1 DKMAIIAVSGG
12 TGKLGRAVVE
22 ALKNKKSHVVFI
34 LARST
39 NDELSETLDVPII
52 PVDYSNVGSL
62 TKALEENKIETVIS
76 TVPISD
82 ESATGSQLNLIE
94 AAIKSKS
101 TKRFIPSDF
110 GIIYNEQHAS
120 VFPPIKGKLLAAEKL
135 RSSGLEYTLV
145 SNGFFMDYYG
155 LPKVKSY
162 LQPFV
167 FAVDIANNTAAIP
180 GSGNVPVVFTHTFD
194 VAQYVAAL
202 IGEEKWNERS
212 IIIGDKLTWNDL
224 VSLAETTKGTKFDV
238 TYDGEEKLKTFQ
250 VTELPS
256 HPPVYPFFPKEQLQY
271 VLAVF
276 GQWSEAGAF
285 NLPDEVT
292 LNKQFPDIKPLSMN
306 DLLQAAWKV

>member
-1 DKMAIIAVSGG
+1 MAILAVSGG

-22 ALKNKKSHVVFI
+22 ALKNKKSH
-34 LARST
+34 ST

-82 ESATGSQLNLIE
+82 ESATDSQLNLIE

-101 TKRFIPSDF
+101 TKR
-110 GIIYNEQHAS
+110 HAS
-120 VFPPIKGKLLAAEKL
+120 IFPPLKGKLLAAEKL

-167 FAVDIANNTAAIP
+167 FAVDIANNSAAIP

-224 VSLAETTKGTKFDV
+224 VSLAETTKGLYMHRSVQIMIFFDLEILGTKFDV

-256 HPPVYPFFPKEQLQY
+256 HPPVYPFFAKEQLQY
-271 VLAVF
+271 ILAVF
-276 GQWSEAGAF
+276 GQWTEAGAF

>member
-1 DKMAIIAVSGG
+1 MAILAVSGG

-22 ALKNKKSHVVFI
+22 AFKNKKSHSVFI

-52 PVDYSNVGSL
+52 PVDYSN
-62 TKALEENKIETVIS
+62 
-76 TVPISD
+76 
-82 ESATGSQLNLIE
+82 LNLIE

-167 FAVDIANNTAAIP
+167 FAVDMANNTAAIP

-202 IGEEKWNERS
+202 ISEENWNERS

-224 VSLAETTKGTKFDV
+224 VSLAEATKGTKFDV
-238 TYDGEEKLKTFQ
+238 TYDGEEKLKTF
-250 VTELPS
+250 
-256 HPPVYPFFPKEQLQY
+256 
-271 VLAVF
+271 
-276 GQWSEAGAF
+276 
-285 NLPDEVT
+285 
-292 LNKQFPDIKPLSMN
+292 
-306 DLLQAAWKV
+306 

>member
-1 DKMAIIAVSGG
+1 MAILAVSGG

-22 ALKNKKSHVVFI
+22 ALKNKKSHSLFI

-82 ESATGSQLNLIE
+82 ESATDSQLNLIE

-120 VFPPIKGKLLAAEKL
+120 VFPPLKGKLLAAEKL
-135 RSSGLEYTLV
+135 RSSGLEYTMV

-155 LPKVKSY
+155 LP
-162 LQPFV
+162 
-167 FAVDIANNTAAIP
+167 NAAIP

-256 HPPVYPFFPKEQLQY
+256 HPPVYPFFAKEQLQY
-271 VLAVF
+271 ILAVF
-276 GQWSEAGAF
+276 GQWTEAGAF

>member
-1 DKMAIIAVSGG
+1 M
-12 TGKLGRAVVE
+12 
-22 ALKNKKSHVVFI
+22 F
-34 LARST
+34 
-39 NDELSETLDVPII
+39 
-52 PVDYSNVGSL
+52 
-62 TKALEENKIETVIS
+62 
-76 TVPISD
+76 D
-82 ESATGSQLNLIE
+82 ESATDSQLNLIE

-110 GIIYNEQHAS
+110 GIIYNEQRAS
-120 VFPPIKGKLLAAEKL
+120 VFSPFKGKLLVAEKL
-135 RSSGLEYTLV
+135 RLSGLEYTLV

-167 FAVDIANNTAAIP
+167 FAVDIANSTAAIP

-238 TYDGEEKLKTFQ
+238 TYDGEKLKTFQ

-256 HPPVYPFFPKEQLQY
+256 HPPVYPFFAKEQLQY

-276 GQWSEAGAF
+276 GQWTEAGVF

-292 LNKQFPDIKPLSMN
+292 INKQFPDIKPLSMN
-306 DLLQAAWKV
+306 ELLQAAWKV

>member
-1 DKMAIIAVSGG
+1 MAILAVSGG
-12 TGKLGRAVVE
+12 TGKLGRAIVQ
-22 ALKNKKSHVVFI
+22 ALKNKNSHFIYI

-52 PVDYSNVGSL
+52 PVDYFNVGSL
-62 TKALEENKIETVIS
+62 TKALEENKIDTVIS
-76 TVPISD
+76 TVPMFD
-82 ESATGSQLNLIE
+82 ESATDSQLNLIE

-110 GIIYNEQHAS
+110 GIIYNEQQAS
-120 VFPPIKGKLLAAEKL
+120 VFSPFKGKLLVAEKL

-167 FAVDIANNTAAIP
+167 FAVDIANSTAAIP
-180 GSGNVPVVFTHTFD
+180 GSGKVPVVFTHTFD
-194 VAQYVAAL
+194 VAEYVAAL
-202 IGEEKWNERS
+202 IGEKKWNERS

-238 TYDGEEKLKTFQ
+238 TYDDEEKLKTFQ

-256 HPPVYPFFPKEQLQY
+256 HPAVYPFFPKEELQH
-271 VLAVF
+271 VLAVL
-276 GQWSEAGAF
+276 GQCVEAGAF

-306 DLLQAAWKV
+306 ELLQAAWKV

>member
-1 DKMAIIAVSGG
+1 MAILAVSGG
-12 TGKLGRAVVE
+12 TRKLGRAIVE
-22 ALKNKKSHVVFI
+22 ALKNKNSHFIYI

-62 TKALEENKIETVIS
+62 TKALEENKIDTVIS
-76 TVPISD
+76 TVPMFD
-82 ESATGSQLNLIE
+82 ESATDSQLNLIE

-110 GIIYNEQHAS
+110 GIIYNEQQAS
-120 VFPPIKGKLLAAEKL
+120 VFSPFK
-135 RSSGLEYTLV
+135 EYTLV

-167 FAVDIANNTAAIP
+167 FAVDIANSTAAIP

-194 VAQYVAAL
+194 VAEYVAAL

-224 VSLAETTKGTKFDV
+224 VSVAETTKGTKFDV
-238 TYDGEEKLKTFQ
+238 TYDDEEKLKTFQ

-256 HPPVYPFFPKEQLQY
+256 HPAVYPFFPKEELQH
-271 VLAVF
+271 VLAVL
-276 GQWSEAGAF
+276 GQCVEAGAF

-306 DLLQAAWKV
+306 ELLQAAWKV

>member
-1 DKMAIIAVSGG
+1 MAILAVSGG
-12 TGKLGRAVVE
+12 TGKLGRAIVE

-34 LARST
+34 LARNVSDRLVRQT
-39 NDELSETLDVPII
+39 MNFRKYWMFII
-52 PVDYSNVGSL
+52 PVDYSNVVSL
-62 TKALEENKIETVIS
+62 TKALEEKKIETVIS
-76 TVPISD
+76 TVPMPD
-82 ESATGSQLNLIE
+82 ESATDSQLNLIE
-94 AAIKSKS
+94 AAIKSRS

-167 FAVDIANNTAAIP
+167 FAVDIAKNTAAIP
-180 GSGNVPVVFTHTFD
+180 GS
-194 VAQYVAAL
+194 
-202 IGEEKWNERS
+202 
-212 IIIGDKLTWNDL
+212 
-224 VSLAETTKGTKFDV
+224 GTKFDV
-238 TYDGEEKLKTFQ
+238 TYDGVEKLKTFQ

-276 GQWSEAGAF
+276 GQWTEAGAF
-285 NLPDEVT
+285 NLPDDVT
-292 LNKQFPDIKPLSMN
+292 LNKQFPDIKPLSMKE
-306 DLLQAAWKV
+306 LLQAAWKV